1 MAETKTLTTKKQ
13 GLLKATS
20 LVSTLTFASRMLGF
34 ARDMLLA
41 SFFGAQAGI
50 DAFYVAFRIPNFM
63 RRLFAEG
70 AFSQAFVPVLSEYQQ
85 TRTELELKTFLD
97 KIMGSLSLVLLII
110 TIIGVL
116 AAPVIIFLFAPGFG
130 AGSYRTILATEM
142 LRVTFPYLMLI
153 SLTAMGGAILNTFG
167 YFGVPAF
174 TPVILNICMIAAAY
188 IGVTYCAIP
197 VTALAWGVFAAGL
210 LQLLFELPFLKQ
222 KGLLPRPRVDFRD
235 PGVKRVLALM
245 VPALF
250 GVSVAQINLMV
261 DSIFAS
267 FLPVGSV
274 SWLYYTDRLTDFP
287 LGVFGVAIA
296 TVILPHLSRQ
306 FVDGDDARFSNAM
319 DWGIRMVLLIGV
331 PAAIG
336 LSVFSMPMIATCF
349 AYGKFVLQDV
359 LQTQKSLIALGIGVP
374 AFMLVKILASG
385 FYAGQDIKTP
395 VRVGIWSMVFNSLM
409 CASLVSFLAHAG
421 LALASSLAG
430 FLNAG
435 ILLYLLIKQ
444 GRYVPGAGWPKFLAQ
459 LGLANLCLAV
469 FLWFSMGDTVSW
481 LACHPLERLGLLLGK
496 VGLSVLLYLGVLY
509 ISGLRIQEFR
519 GDGRVH

>member
-1 MAETKTLTTKKQ
+1 MSETNTLIAKKQ

-41 SFFGAQAGI
+41 GFFGAQAGI

-70 AFSQAFVPVLSEYQQ
+70 AFAQAFVPVLSEYQQ
-85 TRTELELKTFLD
+85 TRNETELKAFLD
-97 KIMGSLSLVLLII
+97 RVMGSLSLVLFII

-116 AAPVIIFLFAPGFG
+116 ASPIIIFLFAPGFG
-130 AGSYRTILATEM
+130 TGSYRTILATEM

-153 SLTAMGGAILNTFG
+153 SLTALGGAILNTFG
-167 YFGVPAF
+167 YFGIPAF
-174 TPVILNICMIAAAY
+174 TPVILNITMIAAAF
-188 IGVTYCAIP
+188 IGVSYFAIP
-197 VTALAWGVFAAGL
+197 VKALAWGVLAAGV

-222 KGLLPRPRVDFRD
+222 KGLLPRPRIDFRD

-250 GVSVAQINLMV
+250 GVSVAQINLMI

-296 TVILPHLSRQ
+296 TVILPHLSRR
-306 FVDGDDARFSNAM
+306 FVDGEDKHFSNAM
-319 DWGIRMVLLIGV
+319 DWGVRMVLLIGV

-336 LSVFSMPMIATCF
+336 LAVFSMPMVATCF
-349 AYGKFVLQDV
+349 AYGKFVLHDV
-359 LQTQKSLIALGIGVP
+359 VQTQKSLIALGVGVP

-395 VRVGIWSMVFNSLM
+395 VRVGVWAMIFNSLM
-409 CASLVSFLAHAG
+409 CAALVSYLAHAG

-435 ILLYLLIKQ
+435 VLFYLLWKQ
-444 GRYVPGAGWPKFLAQ
+444 GRYKPGLGWPKFLGQ
-459 LGLANLCLAV
+459 LFLANLSLGL
-469 FLWFSMGDTVSW
+469 FLWYNTGDIHVW
-481 LACHPLERLGLLLGK
+481 LASTPVERLGMLLAK
-496 VGLSVLLYLGVLY
+496 VGVSVVLYMGILYL
-509 ISGLRIQEFR
+509 SGLRVHEFR